1 MEGLRDVMGTL
12 WFKVGCSVAS
22 VVLGYVIVKRL
33 TRREKKIAPKDTVIL
48 YQIGRGPK
56 APSIS
61 PFPLKLETYLRMA
74 KIPYENDH
82 TGKFSSK
89 GKTPWME
96 YNGVVV
102 ADSQFC
108 IEYLNKERG
117 IDLNAHLTAEQ
128 KAIARA
134 FQKMTEE
141 NLYWTMCYVTFG
153 DDLTAL
159 YRVIPYKGLV
169 RWLLSR
175 LIRRNIQQE
184 MWGHGIGRHAKD
196 DILHI
201 GFNDLNSL
209 SDFLGCLDQNCSAV
223 VEALAYFQREK
234 KIAPKDTVILYQIG
248 RGPKAPSISPF
259 PLKLETYLRMAKI
272 PYENDHTGKFSS
284 KGKTPWMEYNGVVVA
299 DSQFCI
305 EYLNKERGIDL
316 NAHLT
321 AEQKAIARAFQ
332 KMTEENLYWTMCYVT
347 FGDDLTAL
355 YRVIP
360 YKGLVRWLLSRLI
373 RRNIQQEMWGHGI
386 GRHAKDDILHIGFN
400 DLNSLSDFLGQK
412 PFLMGDEPCETDC
425 AIFGMLAQVVWHM
438 PNSPHEKWIKEEF
451 PNLTEYC
458 YRMKERF
465 WPDWDENITEP
476 ERKKM
481 E

>member
-141 NLYWTMCYVTFG
+141 NLYW
-153 DDLTAL
+153 AL
-159 YRVIPYKGLV
+159 VCHRWLYGETEVLMYLIPQGGLFLRLILPLV
-169 RWLLSR
+169 RR
-175 LIRRNIQQE
+175 RIRSA
-184 MWGHGIGRHAKD
+184 MKGHGIGRHSRE
-196 DILHI
+196 DIYKI
-201 GFNDLNSL
+201 GKQDFEAL
-209 SDFLGCLDQNCSAV
+209 SKYLK
-223 VEALAYFQREK
+223 ALAYFQREK

-332 KMTEENLYWTMCYVT
+332 KMTEENLYWTLVCHRW
-347 FGDDLTAL
+347 L
-355 YRVIP
+355 YGETEVLMYLIP
-360 YKGLVRWLLSRLI
+360 QGGLFLRLILPLVRRRILSA
-373 RRNIQQEMWGHGI
+373 MKGHGI
-386 GRHAKDDILHIGFN
+386 GRHSREDIYKIGKQDFEA
-400 DLNSLSDFLGQK
+400 LSKYLSQK